1 MSDWMNDWVSDAFV
15 ITLCYGM
22 VPLYLI
28 QTRIAAVAENSDKKK
43 IIKLSELS
51 AIERADDDNEIMLFK
66 KSNYLND
73 ETLFPSIDPT
83 L

>member
-1 MSDWMNDWVSDAFV
+1 MAK
-15 ITLCYGM
+15 
-22 VPLYLI
+22 
-28 QTRIAAVAENSDKKK
+28 NSDKEKS
-43 IIKLSELS
+43 IKLSELF
-51 AIERADDDNEIMLFK
+51 AIEPADEHDDHEIMLFK